1 MTIFSFYA
9 LENKASEERKDL
21 FGEVSDA
28 VNADKQPVSATPEDC
43 LGSFFETNH
52 SLELPVLITS
62 GNGSGLPPAGTSTSA
77 MCCATRVA

>member
-1 MTIFSFYA
+1 MTIFNFYA

-28 VNADKQPVSATPEDC
+28 VNADKMPVSATPEDC

-52 SLELPVLITS
+52 SLV
-62 GNGSGLPPAGTSTSA
+62 
-77 MCCATRVA
+77 